1 MHAPRPSDLSLFRYR
16 VRDLI
21 RRPPVVCEPDTP
33 VVEVA
38 RRMLQERVGSLLVI
52 ADDGAP
58 LGIITDRDLRA
69 KIVAEARDG
78 ASTRA
83 AQIMSAPLVTVGLT
97 AFAFEAVL
105 EMTRR
110 AIHHLVVLED
120 GRARGVLSSHD
131 FMALQ
136 AAHPVGLAR
145 EITRAQSLAE
155 LAGHASQVTG
165 LVRRLLDEGATAY
178 DLGQLVSELNDRVV
192 RRVLD
197 LTTTALDASGDP
209 APPVPFS
216 WLVFG
221 SEGRREQTLR
231 TDQDNG
237 LVYADPPPEL
247 AAGVSAYYARFATGV
262 VQGLQSVGFPACDGG
277 FMASNPQWCR
287 PLGSW
292 RDLLAGWMDNP
303 SPEQVLGACIV
314 FDLRPLGGPTALT
327 AALRDVLAAAP
338 RARHFLRLM
347 AHDVA
352 ERRVPVTIFG
362 NVAVLRRGARRGRV
376 DVKAAGSMQL
386 AGAGRVHALELGVD
400 TTNTIDRFREAGRRE
415 IYQDSQVREITDAY
429 QHLMRLR
436 LVHQLGQLVRGEA
449 PDNFVDPRT
458 LSHADGLLF
467 RDALKTVK
475 GVQASIRER
484 FATDL
489 VPS

>member
-1 MHAPRPSDLSLFRYR
+1 
-16 VRDLI
+16 
-21 RRPPVVCEPDTP
+21 
-33 VVEVA
+33 
-38 RRMLQERVGSLLVI
+38 MLQERVGSILVI

-58 LGIITDRDLRA
+58 LGIITDRDLRG
-69 KIVAEARDG
+69 KVVAQGRDVG
-78 ASTRA
+78 ATPA
-83 AQIMSAPLVTVGLT
+83 ADIMSAPLVTIGPT

-120 GRARGVLSSHD
+120 GRPRGVLSSYD

-145 EITRAQSLAE
+145 DITRAQSLSE
-155 LAGHASQVTG
+155 LAGHASQVTV
-165 LVRRLLDEGATAY
+165 LVRRLVDEGGTAY
-178 DLGQLVSELNDRVV
+178 EIGQLVSELNDRVV
-192 RRVLD
+192 RRVLS
-197 LTTTALDASGDP
+197 LTASALDAAGDP

-237 LVYADPPPEL
+237 LVYADPHPEL
-247 AAGVSAYYARFATGV
+247 AARASAYYARFATGV
-262 VQGLQSVGFPACDGG
+262 VQGLQSVGYPPCDGG
-277 FMASNPQWCR
+277 FMASNPHWCR

-303 SPEQVLGACIV
+303 SPEQALGACIV
-314 FDLRPLGGPTALT
+314 FDLRPLGGPTGLIAG
-327 AALRDVLAAAP
+327 LREVLAAAP
-338 RARHFLRLM
+338 RARLFLRIM

-352 ERRVPVTIFG
+352 YRRVPLTMFG
-362 NVAVLRRGARRGRV
+362 NVAVQRRGARRGRV

-386 AGAGRVHALELGVD
+386 AAAGRVHALELGLEV
-400 TTNTIDRFREAGRRE
+400 TNTVDRFREAGRHG
-415 IYQDSQVREITDAY
+415 IYPDEQVREIGDAY
-429 QHLMRLR
+429 QHLTRLR
-436 LVHQLGQLVRGEA
+436 LVRQLGQLARGEE

-458 LSHADGLLF
+458 LSHADALLF
-467 RDALKTVK
+467 RDALKTVTR
-475 GVQASIRER
+475 VQAGLRER

-489 VPS
+489 VSA

>member
-1 MHAPRPSDLSLFRYR
+1 MDAPRPSELSLFRHR

-21 RRPPVVCEPDTP
+21 RRPPVGCGPDTP
-33 VVEVA
+33 IVDVA
-38 RRMLQERVGSLLVI
+38 RRMLREGVGSMLVT
-52 ADDGAP
+52 ADDGTP

-69 KIVAEARDG
+69 KVVAEGRDAG
-78 ASTRA
+78 GTRA
-83 AQIMSAPLVTVGLT
+83 AQIMSSPLVTIGPA

-110 AIHHLVVLED
+110 AIHHLVVLEE
-120 GRARGVLSSHD
+120 GRARGVLSSYD

-136 AAHPVGLAR
+136 AAHPAGLTR
-145 EITRAQSLAE
+145 DITRAGSLPE

-165 LVRRLLDEGATAY
+165 LVRRLVDEGGTAY
-178 DLGQLVSELNDRVV
+178 DVGQLVSELNDRVV

-197 LTTTALDASGDP
+197 LTAGALEAAGDP
-209 APPVPFS
+209 APPVPFC

-237 LVYADPPPEL
+237 LVYADPPAEL
-247 AAGVSAYYARFATGV
+247 AARASAYYARFATGV
-262 VQGLQSVGFPACDGG
+262 VQGLQSVGYPLCEGG

-292 RDLLAGWMDNP
+292 RGLLAGWMDNP
-303 SPEQVLGACIV
+303 SPEKVLGACIV
-314 FDLRPLGGPTALT
+314 FDLRPLDGATELAV
-327 AALRDVLAAAP
+327 ALRDVLAEAP
-338 RARHFLRLM
+338 RHRTFLRLM
-347 AHDVA
+347 ARDVA
-352 ERRVPVTIFG
+352 DRRVPLTIFG
-362 NVAVLRRGARRGRV
+362 NVAVQRRGPRRGRV

-386 AGAGRVHALELGVD
+386 VGAGRVHALELGVEA
-400 TTNTIDRFREAGRRE
+400 TNTVDRFREAGRHG
-415 IYQDSQVREITDAY
+415 IYKDEEVREITDAH
-429 QHLMRLR
+429 QHLTRLR
-436 LVHQLGQLVRGEA
+436 LVHQLGQLTRGEV

-458 LSHADGLLF
+458 LSHADALLF
-467 RDALKTVK
+467 RDALKTVTR
-475 GVQASIRER
+475 VQAGIRER

>member
-1 MHAPRPSDLSLFRYR
+1 MDAPVPGELSLFRHR

-21 RRPPVVCEPDTP
+21 RRSPVGCGPDTP
-33 VVEVA
+33 IVDVA
-38 RRMLQERVGSLLVI
+38 RRMLRERVGSVLVT

-69 KIVAEARDG
+69 KIVAEGRDP
-78 ASTRA
+78 STTRA
-83 AQIMSAPLVTVGLT
+83 AQIMSSPLVTVGPT

-105 EMTRR
+105 EMTRC
-110 AIHHLVVLED
+110 AIHHVVVLED
-120 GRARGVLSSHD
+120 GRARGVLSSYD
-131 FMALQ
+131 FVALQ

-145 EITRAQSLAE
+145 DITRAGSLSE
-155 LAGHASQVTG
+155 LAGYASQVTV
-165 LVRRLLDEGATAY
+165 LVQRLVDEGATAY
-178 DLGQLVSELNDRVV
+178 ELGQLVSELNDRIV
-192 RRVLD
+192 RRVLG
-197 LTTTALDASGDP
+197 LTTGALDAAGDP

-247 AAGVSAYYARFATGV
+247 AARASAYYTRLATGV
-262 VQGLQSVGFPACDGG
+262 VQGLQSVGFPPCDGG

-287 PLGSW
+287 SLGSW

-314 FDLRPLGGPTALT
+314 FDLRALGGTTELT
-327 AALRDVLAAAP
+327 AALRAVLAAAP
-338 RARHFLRLM
+338 RHRSFLRLM

-352 ERRVPVTIFG
+352 ERRVPLTMFG
-362 NVAVLRRGARRGRV
+362 NVAVQRRGARRGRV

-386 AGAGRVHALELGVD
+386 AGAGRVHALELGLEA
-400 TTNTIDRFREAGRRE
+400 TNTVDRFREAGRHR
-415 IYQDSQVREITDAY
+415 IYVDEQVREITDAY
-429 QHLMRLR
+429 QHLLRLR
-436 LVHQLGQLVRGEA
+436 LVHQLGQLARGET
-449 PDNFVDPRT
+449 PDNFVDPRA
-458 LSHADGLLF
+458 LSHADALLF
-467 RDALKTVK
+467 RDALKTVTR
-475 GVQASIRER
+475 VQAGIRER

>member
-247 AAGVSAYYARFATGV
+247 AAGVSAYTRASR
-262 VQGLQSVGFPACDGG
+262 PA
-277 FMASNPQWCR
+277 WCR
-287 PLGSW
+287 DCRASASPRAMEASW
-292 RDLLAGWMDNP
+292 PPTLSGAGPWGRGATCWPAGWTTPRP
-303 SPEQVLGACIV
+303 SRCS
-314 FDLRPLGGPTALT
+314 
-327 AALRDVLAAAP
+327 AP
-338 RARHFLRLM
+338 ASCSISAR
-347 AHDVA
+347 
-352 ERRVPVTIFG
+352 
-362 NVAVLRRGARRGRV
+362 
-376 DVKAAGSMQL
+376 S
-386 AGAGRVHALELGVD
+386 AGR
-400 TTNTIDRFREAGRRE
+400 
-415 IYQDSQVREITDAY
+415 
-429 QHLMRLR
+429 
-436 LVHQLGQLVRGEA
+436 
-449 PDNFVDPRT
+449 PP
-458 LSHADGLLF
+458 
-467 RDALKTVK
+467 
-475 GVQASIRER
+475 
-484 FATDL
+484 
-489 VPS
+489 